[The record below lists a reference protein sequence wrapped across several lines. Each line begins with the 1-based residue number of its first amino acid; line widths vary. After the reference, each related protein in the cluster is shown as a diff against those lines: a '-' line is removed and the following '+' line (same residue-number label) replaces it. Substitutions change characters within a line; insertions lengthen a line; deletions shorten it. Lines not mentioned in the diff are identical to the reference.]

1 MNELRIHQLAEAVD
15 LAEQYGAYD
24 GNIPFRYNLNPYPE
38 TNSPIRAFDR
48 SLTIADRVRIAASD
62 YHAKAGIAGW
72 ANLLW
77 NDPDDIHR
85 IREYGQSWDSYWMI
99 RSATVRRAA
108 QILGIAQEDAHLLFE
123 TEEAVTADGGQ
134 AAAVLRH
141 LADTGKADWNVAK
154 PVAAG

>member
-1 MNELRIHQLAEAVD
+1 MDDHRIRQLAEAVD

-24 GNIPFRYNLNPYPE
+24 GHIPFRYDLNLYPE
-38 TNSPIRAFDR
+38 TNSPIKAFDPN
-48 SLTIADRVRIAASD
+48 LPIAERVRIAAGD
-62 YHAKAGIAGW
+62 YQAKAGIAGW

-85 IREYGQSWDSYWMI
+85 IRQYGQSQNTTWVF
-99 RSATVRRAA
+99 RSATIRRAGH
-108 QILGIAQEDAHLLFE
+108 ILGITPGDAHLLFQ
-123 TEEAVTADGGQ
+123 TEDAVTAVGGQ

-141 LADTGKADWNVAK
+141 LADAGKADWNVAK

>member
-1 MNELRIHQLAEAVD
+1 MDEHRTRQLAEAVE
-15 LAEQYGAYD
+15 LAEQHGAYD
-24 GNIPFRYNLNPYPE
+24 GNIPFRYDLNPYPE
-38 TNSPIRAFDR
+38 TNSPIKAFDPN
-48 SLTIADRVRIAASD
+48 LPIAERVRSAAGD
-62 YHAKAGIAGW
+62 HQAKASIAGW

-85 IREYGQSWDSYWMI
+85 IREYGQSWDSYWMF

-108 QILGIAQEDAHLLFE
+108 QILGIAQEDAHRLFE
-123 TEEAVTADGGQ
+123 TEETITADGGQ

-141 LADTGKADWNVAK
+141 LADTGKVDWNVDK